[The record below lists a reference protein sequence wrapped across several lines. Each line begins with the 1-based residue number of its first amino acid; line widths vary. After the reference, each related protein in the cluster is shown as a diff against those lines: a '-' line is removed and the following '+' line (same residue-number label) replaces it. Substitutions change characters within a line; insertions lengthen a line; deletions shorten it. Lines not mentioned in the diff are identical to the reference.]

1 MRNSGSG
8 GSRLPSRG
16 RMEVSGA
23 PALHA
28 GRERNRGERG
38 TRRAE
43 PCPREEVGPARSMS
57 LASCN
62 PKGVLIVGLMLF
74 GLSFAPVRSADPA
87 KSGAAA
93 APIAIT
99 GGKVFPVSGPPID
112 GATVL
117 IRDGKIQTV
126 GKSVTVPA
134 DAKRIDASG
143 QWVLPGLIDSR
154 THLGLWEVDQSD
166 VTRDEDERSDPVT
179 PQMRVVDAFYDESEN
194 IPVTRQ
200 VGISTALVAPG
211 EDNLINGQSALLDL
225 SGDSLDQVLIRFPVA
240 MHFSLGEPP
249 KTRYGARTQLPSTR
263 MGSAALIRSSL
274 LQARDYLIKRDTY
287 EQKKLECDA
296 VKPGRSKG
304 KKDEKCP
311 PEPPASDF
319 KMEALASVLKGEMP
333 AIFRAQRMDDIL
345 TAIRL
350 ADEFKL
356 HLILSHA
363 AEGYKVA
370 DLLASKKIPVILG
383 PITTQPDRIET
394 LGAIYENAALLNDAG
409 VKIAIQ
415 TDRTNDARTLPWE
428 AGLAVAYGL
437 PWDAALRS
445 VTLSPAEI
453 FGVADRLGSL
463 EPGKRADLIVTTGDP
478 FQPLTQ
484 VKHLF
489 IRGKEI
495 SLRTRQDELADKYR

>member
-1 MRNSGSG
+1 
-8 GSRLPSRG
+8 
-16 RMEVSGA
+16 
-23 PALHA
+23 
-28 GRERNRGERG
+28 
-38 TRRAE
+38 
-43 PCPREEVGPARSMS
+43 
-57 LASCN
+57 
-62 PKGVLIVGLMLF
+62 
-74 GLSFAPVRSADPA
+74 
-87 KSGAAA
+87 
-93 APIAIT
+93 
-99 GGKVFPVSGPPID
+99 
-112 GATVL
+112 
-117 IRDGKIQTV
+117 
-126 GKSVTVPA
+126 
-134 DAKRIDASG
+134 
-143 QWVLPGLIDSR
+143 
-154 THLGLWEVDQSD
+154 
-166 VTRDEDERSDPVT
+166 
-179 PQMRVVDAFYDESEN
+179 
-194 IPVTRQ
+194 
-200 VGISTALVAPG
+200 
-211 EDNLINGQSALLDL
+211 
-225 SGDSLDQVLIRFPVA
+225 
-240 MHFSLGEPP
+240 
-249 KTRYGARTQLPSTR
+249 
-263 MGSAALIRSSL
+263 
-274 LQARDYLIKRDTY
+274 
-287 EQKKLECDA
+287 
-296 VKPGRSKG
+296 
-304 KKDEKCP
+304 
-311 PEPPASDF
+311 
-319 KMEALASVLKGEMP
+319 
-333 AIFRAQRMDDIL
+333 MDDIL